1 MVSFRELK
9 ELIIENEVELDRVR
23 AINNLRTFTRSS
35 ASMVDVHGEDASMYI
50 DGIIDE
56 INMCED
62 IYDIISFYDQHGIDT
77 REAFYIVTELLMH
90 NTNLNK

>member
-9 ELIIENEVELDRVR
+9 ELIIKNEVE
-23 AINNLRTFTRSS
+23 
-35 ASMVDVHGEDASMYI
+35 SMVDVHGEDAPMYI
-50 DGIIDE
+50 DGITDE

-62 IYDIISFYDQHGIDT
+62 IDDIISFYDQHGIDT
-77 REAFYIVTELLMH
+77 REAFYIVTELLMN

>member
-9 ELIIENEVELDRVR
+9 ELIVENEVE
-23 AINNLRTFTRSS
+23 
-35 ASMVDVHGEDASMYI
+35 SMVDVHGKDASMYI

-62 IYDIISFYDQHGIDT
+62 IDDIISFYDQHGIDT
-77 REAFYIVTELLMH
+77 REAFYIVTELLRN

>member
-9 ELIIENEVELDRVR
+9 ELIVENEVEFIEQVQ
-23 AINNLRTFTRSS
+23 
-35 ASMVDVHGEDASMYI
+35 HEDPKMYI
-50 DGIIDE
+50 DGIQDE

>member
-9 ELIIENEVELDRVR
+9 ELIIENEVK
-23 AINNLRTFTRSS
+23 
-35 ASMVDVHGEDASMYI
+35 SMVDVHGEDASMYI

-62 IYDIISFYDQHGIDT
+62 IDDIISFYDQHGIYMV
-77 REAFYIVTELLMH
+77 EVFYIVTELLMN

>member
-9 ELIIENEVELDRVR
+9 ELIVENEAE
-23 AINNLRTFTRSS
+23 
-35 ASMVDVHGEDASMYI
+35 SMVDVHGKDASMYI

-77 REAFYIVTELLMH
+77 REAFYIVTELLRN

>member
-9 ELIIENEVELDRVR
+9 ELIVENEIE
-23 AINNLRTFTRSS
+23 
-35 ASMVDVHGEDASMYI
+35 SMVDVHGEVAPWHI
-50 DGIIDE
+50 DGIKDE

-62 IYDIISFYDQHGIDT
+62 IDDIISFYDQHGIYM
-77 REAFYIVTELLMH
+77 REAFYMVTELLRN

>member
-9 ELIIENEVELDRVR
+9 ELIVENEVE
-23 AINNLRTFTRSS
+23 
-35 ASMVDVHGEDASMYI
+35 SMVDVHGKDASMYI

-62 IYDIISFYDQHGIDT
+62 IDDIISFYDQHGIDT
-77 REAFYIVTELLMH
+77 REAFYIVTELLMN

>member
-9 ELIIENEVELDRVR
+9 ELIIENEVK
-23 AINNLRTFTRSS
+23 F
-35 ASMVDVHGEDASMYI
+35 MVDVHGEDASMYI

-56 INMCED
+56 INMCEEID
-62 IYDIISFYDQHGIDT
+62 DIISFYDQHGIYMV
-77 REAFYIVTELLMH
+77 EVFYIVTELLMN

>member
-9 ELIIENEVELDRVR
+9 ELIVENEVE
-23 AINNLRTFTRSS
+23 
-35 ASMVDVHGEDASMYI
+35 SMVDVHGKDASMYI
-50 DGIIDE
+50 DGIKDE

-62 IYDIISFYDQHGIDT
+62 IYDIISFYDQHGIDK

>member
-9 ELIIENEVELDRVR
+9 ELIIENEVE
-23 AINNLRTFTRSS
+23 
-35 ASMVDVHGEDASMYI
+35 SMVDVHEEDASMYI

-62 IYDIISFYDQHGIDT
+62 IDDIISFYDQHGIDT
-77 REAFYIVTELLMH
+77 REAFYIVTELLMN

>member
-9 ELIIENEVELDRVR
+9 ELIIENEVE
-23 AINNLRTFTRSS
+23 
-35 ASMVDVHGEDASMYI
+35 SMVDVHGEDASMYI

-62 IYDIISFYDQHGIDT
+62 IDDIISFYDQHGIDT
-77 REAFYIVTELLMH
+77 REAFYIVTELLMN

>member
-9 ELIIENEVELDRVR
+9 ELLLQDEIEFMED
-23 AINNLRTFTRSS
+23 
-35 ASMVDVHGEDASMYI
+35 VDGEDAPMYI
-50 DGIIDE
+50 DGITDE

-62 IYDIISFYDQHGIDT
+62 IDDIISFYDHDI
-77 REAFYIVTELLMH
+77 REAFYIVTELLMN

>member
-9 ELIIENEVELDRVR
+9 ELIIENEVE
-23 AINNLRTFTRSS
+23 
-35 ASMVDVHGEDASMYI
+35 SMVDVHGEDAPMYI
-50 DGIIDE
+50 DGIADE

-62 IYDIISFYDQHGIDT
+62 IDDIISFYDQHAIDM
-77 REAFYIVTELLMH
+77 REAFYIVTELLMN

>member
-9 ELIIENEVELDRVR
+9 ELIVENEVE
-23 AINNLRTFTRSS
+23 
-35 ASMVDVHGEDASMYI
+35 SMVDVHGKDASMYI

-62 IYDIISFYDQHGIDT
+62 IDDIISFYDQHGIDK

>member
-9 ELIIENEVELDRVR
+9 ELIIKNEVE
-23 AINNLRTFTRSS
+23 
-35 ASMVDVHGEDASMYI
+35 SMVDVHGEDASMYI

-62 IYDIISFYDQHGIDT
+62 IDDIISFYDQHGIDT
-77 REAFYIVTELLMH
+77 REAFYIVTELLMN

>member
-9 ELIIENEVELDRVR
+9 ELIVENEVE
-23 AINNLRTFTRSS
+23 
-35 ASMVDVHGEDASMYI
+35 SMVDVHGEDASMYI
-50 DGIIDE
+50 DGIKDE

-62 IYDIISFYDQHGIDT
+62 IDDIISFYDQHGIDK

>member
-9 ELIIENEVELDRVR
+9 ELIIKNEVE
-23 AINNLRTFTRSS
+23 
-35 ASMVDVHGEDASMYI
+35 SMVDVHGEDASMYI
-50 DGIIDE
+50 DGITDE

-62 IYDIISFYDQHGIDT
+62 IDDIISFYDQHAIDT
-77 REAFYIVTELLMH
+77 REAFYIVTELLMN

>member
-9 ELIIENEVELDRVR
+9 ELIVENEVE
-23 AINNLRTFTRSS
+23 
-35 ASMVDVHGEDASMYI
+35 SMVDVHGEDASMYI

-62 IYDIISFYDQHGIDT
+62 IDDIISFYDQHGIYMV
-77 REAFYIVTELLMH
+77 EAFYIVTELLMN

>member
-9 ELIIENEVELDRVR
+9 ELIIENEVE
-23 AINNLRTFTRSS
+23 
-35 ASMVDVHGEDASMYI
+35 SMVDVHGEDASMYI
-50 DGIIDE
+50 DGIEDE

-62 IYDIISFYDQHGIDT
+62 IDDIISFYDQHGIDT
-77 REAFYIVTELLMH
+77 REAFYIVTELLMN

>member
-1 MVSFRELK
+1 
-9 ELIIENEVELDRVR
+9 
-23 AINNLRTFTRSS
+23 
-35 ASMVDVHGEDASMYI
+35 MVDVHGEDASMYI

-62 IYDIISFYDQHGIDT
+62 IDDIISFYDQHGIDK

>member
-9 ELIIENEVELDRVR
+9 ELIIENEVE
-23 AINNLRTFTRSS
+23 
-35 ASMVDVHGEDASMYI
+35 SMVDVHGEDASMYI

-62 IYDIISFYDQHGIDT
+62 IDDIISFYDQHGIDT
-77 REAFYIVTELLMH
+77 REAFYIVTELLRN

>member
-9 ELIIENEVELDRVR
+9 ELIVENEIKFIEQVQ
-23 AINNLRTFTRSS
+23 
-35 ASMVDVHGEDASMYI
+35 HEDPKMYI

-56 INMCED
+56 INLCED
-62 IYDIISFYDQHGIDT
+62 IDDIISFYDQHGIYMV
-77 REAFYIVTELLMH
+77 EVFYIVTELLMN